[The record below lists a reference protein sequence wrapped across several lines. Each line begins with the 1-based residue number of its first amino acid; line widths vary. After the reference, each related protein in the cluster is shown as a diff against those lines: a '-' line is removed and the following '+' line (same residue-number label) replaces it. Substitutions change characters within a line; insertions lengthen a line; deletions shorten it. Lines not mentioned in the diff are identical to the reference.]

1 MGSTSA
7 KWLALSA
14 IVLAIAVGVYVW
26 IAHRSAHPEITHHT
40 MSSAEQDYLREVEVT
55 NAKVSEASNFL
66 GSTLYYLD
74 AQLTNKGSR
83 PVRQLD
89 LTLTFMDPFGQVVL
103 RKVVYPITPQ
113 TPALKS
119 GAAEPIHFTFDHLP
133 AEWNQGPPVITP
145 TYVSF

>member
-1 MGSTSA
+1 
-7 KWLALSA
+7 
-14 IVLAIAVGVYVW
+14 
-26 IAHRSAHPEITHHT
+26 
-40 MSSAEQDYLREVEVT
+40 AEQNYLREVEVT

-74 AQLTNKGSR
+74 AQLTNKGSK

-113 TPALKS
+113 TPALKK
-119 GAAEPIHFTFDHLP
+119 GAAEPIHFTFDRLP